1 MFYFLKYFISKRT
14 ALSFFS
20 YEKTLSKVNLHIFS
34 HDIIVIYDYHKGTS
48 TMARLSLIAKILI
61 TESGARLSSNWAKRL
76 TDFLGEK
83 SKLANVLT
91 ANHLYDDKF
100 LFLSKKMKSILETG
114 VHLNFIKK

>member
-1 MFYFLKYFISKRT
+1 
-14 ALSFFS
+14 
-20 YEKTLSKVNLHIFS
+20 
-34 HDIIVIYDYHKGTS
+34 
-48 TMARLSLIAKILI
+48 MARLSLIAKILI

-76 TDFLGEK
+76 TDFWGEK